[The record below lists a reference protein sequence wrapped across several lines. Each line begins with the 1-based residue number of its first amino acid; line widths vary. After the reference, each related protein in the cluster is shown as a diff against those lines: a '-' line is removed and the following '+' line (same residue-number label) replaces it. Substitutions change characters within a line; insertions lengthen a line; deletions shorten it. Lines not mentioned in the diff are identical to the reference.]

1 VLQGGR
7 EEKPRSSLLSFVPDL
22 LSLTSQVIGLGKIKL
37 GVVETVNMVTVAGVV
52 VSVTAVVKVE
62 EDDEC

>member
-1 VLQGGR
+1 
-7 EEKPRSSLLSFVPDL
+7 
-22 LSLTSQVIGLGKIKL
+22 VIGLGKIKL